1 MKYSDINLK
10 LDTNIKT
17 FSINPEQE
25 VQVLQYL
32 PIEDKND
39 IIYIA
44 LQNAEENG
52 IYNLLKLRMF
62 FDLYTTYLYTN
73 LEFTV
78 EEKDNPAELYD
89 VLNSNGIISAIF
101 NNMNPNEVKYL
112 NEILEETLRM
122 RLEYKG
128 TIASVI
134 NRFIE
139 DLPVN
144 AQAAKEIIEKF
155 NPEDFQQ
162 VIQFAQAA
170 NGNRPIG

>member
-10 LDTNIKT
+10 LNPTIKT
-17 FSINPEQE
+17 FSINPEQG

-62 FDLYTTYLYTN
+62 FDLYITYLYTD
-73 LEFTV
+73 LEFTD
-78 EEKDNPAELYD
+78 EEKDNPAALYD

-122 RLEYKG
+122 RLEYKS

-134 NRFIE
+134 NGFIE
-139 DLPVN
+139 DLPAN
-144 AQAAKEIIEKF
+144 AQAAKEIVEKF

-170 NGNRPIG
+170 NGNRPIV

>member
-10 LDTNIKT
+10 LNTNIKT

-62 FDLYTTYLYTN
+62 FDLYITYLYTN

-122 RLEYKG
+122 RLEYKS

-134 NRFIE
+134 NGFIE
-139 DLPVN
+139 DLPAN

-170 NGNRPIG
+170 NGNRPIV

>member
-10 LDTNIKT
+10 LNTNIKT

-52 IYNLLKLRMF
+52 VYNLFKLRMF
-62 FDLYTTYLYTN
+62 FDLYITYLYTN

-122 RLEYKG
+122 RLDYKS

-134 NRFIE
+134 NGFIE

-170 NGNRPIG
+170 NGNRPIA

>member
-10 LDTNIKT
+10 LNTNIKT

-32 PIEDKND
+32 PIADKND

-62 FDLYTTYLYTN
+62 FDLYITYLYTD
-73 LEFTV
+73 LEFTD
-78 EEKDNPAELYD
+78 EEKDSPAELYD
-89 VLNSNGIISAIF
+89 ILNSNGIISAIF

-122 RLEYKG
+122 RLEYKS

-134 NRFIE
+134 NGFIE
-139 DLPVN
+139 DLPAN
-144 AQAAKEIIEKF
+144 AQAAKEIIERF

-170 NGNRPIG
+170 NGNRPIA

>member
-10 LDTNIKT
+10 LNTNIKT

-32 PIEDKND
+32 PIEAKND

-62 FDLYTTYLYTN
+62 FDLYITYLYTD
-73 LEFTV
+73 LEFTD

-101 NNMNPNEVKYL
+101 NHMNSNEVKYL

-122 RLEYKG
+122 RLEYKS

-134 NRFIE
+134 NGFIE
-139 DLPVN
+139 DLPAN
-144 AQAAKEIIEKF
+144 AQAAKRIIEKF

-170 NGNRPIG
+170 NGNRPIV